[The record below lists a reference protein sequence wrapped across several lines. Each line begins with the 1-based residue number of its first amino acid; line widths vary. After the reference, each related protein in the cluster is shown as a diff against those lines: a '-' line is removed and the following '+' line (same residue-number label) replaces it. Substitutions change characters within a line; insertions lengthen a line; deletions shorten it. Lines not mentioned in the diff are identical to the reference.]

1 VDSEGSSE
9 VPSKGSANASQARG
23 RDLTR
28 QIGQL
33 LFTDR
38 PAGAEQV
45 VYQARAVFAHGES
58 SCVAKFADGNTRT
71 VVVPAGVESLTE
83 QVRAAM
89 ALPGGGT
96 WFSMKLTMSFW
107 DRARD
112 IGASADF
119 SFDYDLEPSWE
130 RPVRPSAYVRDLQDY
145 PRDEDH
151 MPEWLLARVAE
162 ASHQ

>member
-1 VDSEGSSE
+1 VSSE
-9 VPSKGSANASQARG
+9 VLANEFQTRG

-33 LFTDR
+33 LFAAR

-45 VYQARAVFAHGES
+45 VYQARAMFAHGES
-58 SCVAKFADGNTRT
+58 SCVAKFLDGTTRA
-71 VVVPAGVESLTE
+71 VIAPVGVESLIE

-96 WFSMKLTMSFW
+96 WFSMEFSMSFW
-107 DRARD
+107 DSPREA
-112 IGASADF
+112 GASAEF

-130 RPVRPSAYVRDLQDY
+130 HPVRPAAYVRDLQDY
-145 PRDEDH
+145 PRDTDH
-151 MPEWLLARVAE
+151 MPDWLRARVAE
-162 ASHQ
+162 ASAQ